1 MLKLFKSNHLNNQS
15 SHFIHSW
22 FILKDEPRWTNFQE
36 DMKKTTYLKWP
47 TFAKQCIVVD
57 FDSSSELVRL
67 EPLVINGNSS
77 SKRPW
82 GSQVAKKKQKQLKFK
97 EFVMPIHVMAI
108 IDMGVTTLQKIT
120 IIEDQNTMAIF
131 IVLILN
137 LF

>member
-1 MLKLFKSNHLNNQS
+1 M
-15 SHFIHSW
+15 
-22 FILKDEPRWTNFQE
+22 
-36 DMKKTTYLKWP
+36 
-47 TFAKQCIVVD
+47 
-57 FDSSSELVRL
+57 
-67 EPLVINGNSS
+67 INGNSS